1 MFKITKIGLLNFW
14 LFDEEEF
21 KFSDGKLLL
30 RGKNGSG
37 KSVTMQSFIPLIL
50 DGNKQPS
57 RLDPFGSKEK
67 RIEDYLLGPSDSIQK
82 DEATAYLYME
92 TYNEDKDKYITIGMG
107 LRARKGRP
115 TDFWGFGLCDNRRI
129 GEDFFL
135 YKDYGSKV
143 LFSKNELH
151 SRLGKDNR
159 FVETQKDYKAM
170 VNDLLYGFESL
181 DSYDEFINVL
191 LQLRSPKLSK
201 GTKPVDLIEVLTK
214 VLQPLSIDDL
224 RPLSDAIEDTNKTK
238 EQILSLEK
246 QLKALS
252 NFLIT
257 YRNYNEIV
265 LYNKALSYHNYEKEL
280 KDKKQDI
287 SSKVKLIESLKKELD
302 TLNANYVELEK
313 ENDTIVARL
322 DAIDEKD
329 LKRHAKDLEELSKEV
344 ETLRLKIESLENVIQ
359 KKLDKRISIES
370 CIKDY
375 DDKIFSNESEIKEIS
390 TDIISLLDEI
400 KLNDIKTELNNILD
414 SNDINFDYIIDRV
427 RKYKECIATI
437 KAKLDSVD
445 IKELELN
452 NRQDEL
458 ARITKEYD
466 QIDLE
471 LSKTK
476 QKLSDSIIDFKDSI
490 NSLNKSNKMIILDDI
505 ERTKIFELMD
515 NYSSTNYMRARDIY
529 LNLGHKIE
537 KDTILE
543 LSKVSNRIDEEN
555 KKLELLNN
563 ELEELKSK
571 KELDYVVDSETL
583 DTINTLQEKGIAYT
597 ELYKAIEFKD
607 NIDSDKQDRIEEILV
622 SLNILNAFIV
632 SDKDLSKIKNLKGTF
647 LKATSKKSN
656 NILKYFN
663 IVDTDID
670 SKVVK
675 NILSS
680 ISIDDDTYH
689 INDSEFKM
697 DFVIG
702 YPGREYKSKY
712 IGILNRQK
720 EQNRLINEKISEIEE
735 SNKLINNYKN
745 ILNTINDKISKI
757 KEELK
762 LFPDCNEIDNIDNSI
777 TDLTIKLNE
786 ITKLSDNVSS
796 IINKLN
802 KDIELIVIDINNLS
816 KNIEIPLNTAS
827 YNEALI
833 NIDVIQKSIYEL
845 KSIYASY
852 LNMRDLKITKEIEL
866 EDNELEINDKRDE
879 LSVATISLNKV
890 KSKKEAIEEILN
902 DPKNKDIIEE
912 LKKLRKRIDE
922 IPKEKEEISLSIGKN
937 EERITNTTSL
947 LNELESSIKES
958 ETILEIKG
966 IALKRELELG
976 YVYTEEVSASKIIKD
991 LDKQKNDEV
1000 NRAQSNYFSAYN
1012 DYRNDLLD
1020 YRINSREIFND
1031 NDTYIN
1037 KYVKDSYDEEVI
1049 IRLFNENI
1057 RHDITAAYQG
1067 KIINLFELEK
1077 CIKDAISDSELYI
1090 TTQER
1095 HLFEDILLKT
1105 VGRKIRDRI
1114 NESKAWVRKM
1124 NDIMSST
1131 GENSDLSFS
1140 LEWKNKQAYTEDEL
1154 DTKELV
1160 RLFQIDSGAI
1170 NKKDSDALINHF
1182 RRKIKQE
1189 LDYNENNKDNYT
1201 SIIANVLDYRNWFE
1215 FKIYYKRK
1223 FSEKKELTNK
1233 IFSVFSGGERAKS
1246 MYIPLFAAVYS
1257 KLESADNKGLRVI
1270 ALDEAFAGVDDGNI
1284 TELFD
1289 ILSKLNLDY
1298 ILTSQALWGD
1308 YETIHD
1314 LAICELNKD
1323 EKLKAVGV
1331 QHFHWNGKVKVILD
1345 E

>member
-427 RKYKECIATI
+427 RKYKERIATI

-458 ARITKEYD
+458 ARVTKEYD
-466 QIDLE
+466 EIDLE
-471 LSKTK
+471 LSKTR
-476 QKLSDSIIDFKDSI
+476 QKLSDSIID
-490 NSLNKSNKMIILDDI
+490 
-505 ERTKIFELMD
+505 RT
-515 NYSSTNYMRARDIY
+515 Y
-529 LNLGHKIE
+529 
-537 KDTILE
+537 
-543 LSKVSNRIDEEN
+543 
-555 KKLELLNN
+555 
-563 ELEELKSK
+563 
-571 KELDYVVDSETL
+571 
-583 DTINTLQEKGIAYT
+583 
-597 ELYKAIEFKD
+597 
-607 NIDSDKQDRIEEILV
+607 
-622 SLNILNAFIV
+622 
-632 SDKDLSKIKNLKGTF
+632 
-647 LKATSKKSN
+647 
-656 NILKYFN
+656 
-663 IVDTDID
+663 
-670 SKVVK
+670 
-675 NILSS
+675 
-680 ISIDDDTYH
+680 
-689 INDSEFKM
+689 
-697 DFVIG
+697 
-702 YPGREYKSKY
+702 
-712 IGILNRQK
+712 
-720 EQNRLINEKISEIEE
+720 
-735 SNKLINNYKN
+735 
-745 ILNTINDKISKI
+745 
-757 KEELK
+757 
-762 LFPDCNEIDNIDNSI
+762 
-777 TDLTIKLNE
+777 
-786 ITKLSDNVSS
+786 
-796 IINKLN
+796 
-802 KDIELIVIDINNLS
+802 
-816 KNIEIPLNTAS
+816 
-827 YNEALI
+827 
-833 NIDVIQKSIYEL
+833 
-845 KSIYASY
+845 
-852 LNMRDLKITKEIEL
+852 
-866 EDNELEINDKRDE
+866 
-879 LSVATISLNKV
+879 
-890 KSKKEAIEEILN
+890 
-902 DPKNKDIIEE
+902 
-912 LKKLRKRIDE
+912 
-922 IPKEKEEISLSIGKN
+922 
-937 EERITNTTSL
+937 
-947 LNELESSIKES
+947 
-958 ETILEIKG
+958 
-966 IALKRELELG
+966 
-976 YVYTEEVSASKIIKD
+976 
-991 LDKQKNDEV
+991 
-1000 NRAQSNYFSAYN
+1000 
-1012 DYRNDLLD
+1012 
-1020 YRINSREIFND
+1020 
-1031 NDTYIN
+1031 
-1037 KYVKDSYDEEVI
+1037 
-1049 IRLFNENI
+1049 
-1057 RHDITAAYQG
+1057 
-1067 KIINLFELEK
+1067 
-1077 CIKDAISDSELYI
+1077 
-1090 TTQER
+1090 
-1095 HLFEDILLKT
+1095 
-1105 VGRKIRDRI
+1105 
-1114 NESKAWVRKM
+1114 
-1124 NDIMSST
+1124 
-1131 GENSDLSFS
+1131 
-1140 LEWKNKQAYTEDEL
+1140 
-1154 DTKELV
+1154 
-1160 RLFQIDSGAI
+1160 
-1170 NKKDSDALINHF
+1170 
-1182 RRKIKQE
+1182 
-1189 LDYNENNKDNYT
+1189 
-1201 SIIANVLDYRNWFE
+1201 
-1215 FKIYYKRK
+1215 
-1223 FSEKKELTNK
+1223 
-1233 IFSVFSGGERAKS
+1233 
-1246 MYIPLFAAVYS
+1246 
-1257 KLESADNKGLRVI
+1257 
-1270 ALDEAFAGVDDGNI
+1270 
-1284 TELFD
+1284 
-1289 ILSKLNLDY
+1289 
-1298 ILTSQALWGD
+1298 
-1308 YETIHD
+1308 
-1314 LAICELNKD
+1314 
-1323 EKLKAVGV
+1323 
-1331 QHFHWNGKVKVILD
+1331 
-1345 E
+1345 